1 MIFIKTNRLLLR
13 TFQSEDLNTLFNYR
27 NDLNCSKYQRWEN
40 CSLKYLESL
49 IQKNKPLKIL
59 DKKTL
64 QLAIAMNST
73 NKIVGDVY
81 IGFKNKTITLGYTI
95 ASKYQRKGYA
105 YEMLRSL
112 IDYVFDTFPQHEIVC
127 MVHPDNEPSLQL
139 LKKLNFKDE
148 GYEKSIESIVYS
160 LS

>member
-13 TFQSEDLNTLFNYR
+13 NFQSEDLNTLFNYR
-27 NDLNCSKYQRWEN
+27 NDLNCSKYQRLEN
-40 CSLKYLESL
+40 SSLEYLESL

-64 QLAIAMNST
+64 QLAIALNST
-73 NKIVGDVY
+73 NEIVGDIY

-95 ASKYQRKGYA
+95 STKYQRKGYA
-105 YEMLRSL
+105 YEILKSL

-127 MVHPDNEPSLQL
+127 MVHPSNEPSLQL

-148 GYEKSIESIVYS
+148 GYEKSIKSIVYS

>member
-13 TFQSEDLNTLFNYR
+13 TFQSEDLDTLFNYR

-40 CSLKYLESL
+40 SSLEYLESL
-49 IQKNKPLKIL
+49 IQQNKPLKIL

-73 NKIVGDVY
+73 NEIVGDVY

-95 ASKYQRKGYA
+95 STKYQRKGYA
-105 YEMLRSL
+105 YEMLKSL
-112 IDYVFDTFPQHEIVC
+112 IDYIFDTFPQYEIVC